1 MCTRMGVVSVSANVL
16 ESMCWY
22 RCRAS
27 RKERRSQ
34 LTLVDS
40 FNVSRATLLLGGATL
55 VAGTGA
61 AGVRGTLIGVPF
73 FIPVAVV
80 MLAVI
85 TFIILIT
92 GVFVRKPGEETLDTL
107 GLELGLGCGVNGTRI
122 ESRREIDID
131 IGLTDRSPD

>member
-1 MCTRMGVVSVSANVL
+1 MKCLICTRMGVVVSVSANVL
-16 ESMCWY
+16 ESMRGY

-34 LTLVDS
+34 LTLIDS

-55 VAGTGA
+55 VAAASTVLGGATLFAGTGA
-61 AGVRGTLIGVPF
+61 AGVRGTLRVPF

-92 GVFVRKPGEETLDTL
+92 GVFVRKTGEETLEAIS
-107 GLELGLGCGVNGTRI
+107 GLHFG
-122 ESRREIDID
+122 
-131 IGLTDRSPD
+131 